1 MDEITSTIDSTI
13 ESSQAF
19 IQGGWFGV
27 VATALLILV
36 VTAVLSELMVRVV
49 RKAYHITRD
58 GDKAGSIITVG
69 IRVVVWAAGAYM
81 FCKNCLDIDLSVL
94 LGALGIGGL
103 ALSLG
108 MQDTIKNLLGGLQI
122 SFSHEINIGDW
133 INVGSVEGIVRDVNL
148 RNTTLEDD
156 IGQTHVI
163 PNSVINSSIVTR
175 KPDYFRVPLA
185 LTLARDIDLTVES
198 PKICAIADEALDAKG
213 MRFPD
218 KGSVI
223 VEADVGADGV
233 QATLAVFSTWE
244 FSGVQVKSTVLSPVV
259 QYLQD
264 NNLIG
269 RWS

>member
-1 MDEITSTIDSTI
+1 MGDLDSTIDSTI

-19 IQGGWFGV
+19 LQGGWFGV
-27 VATALLILV
+27 IATALVILV
-36 VTAVLSELMVRVV
+36 VTLIAAEVLVRVF

-58 GDKAGSIITVG
+58 GDKAGSIISVAL
-69 IRVVVWAAGAYM
+69 RVVVWACGAYM
-81 FCKNCLDIDLSVL
+81 LFKNCFDIDLSVVI
-94 LGALGIGGL
+94 GALGIGGL

-122 SFSHEINIGDW
+122 TFSHEINIGDW
-133 INVGSVEGIVRDVNL
+133 ITVGSVEGIVTDVNL
-148 RNTTLEDD
+148 RYTTLEDD

-175 KPDYFRVPLA
+175 KPEFFRVPLA
-185 LTLARDIDLTVES
+185 LTLARDIDLSVES
-198 PKICAIADEALDAKG
+198 PKICAIADAALDEKG
-213 MRFPD
+213 MRFPE
-218 KGSVI
+218 KPSII
-223 VEADVGADGV
+223 VEAGVGADGV

-259 QYLQD
+259 QYLQE

>member
-1 MDEITSTIDSTI
+1 MEELDTALDSTI

-19 IQGGWFGV
+19 LQGGWFGV
-27 VATALLILV
+27 IATALVIIA
-36 VTAVLSELMVRVV
+36 VTALAAEVLVRVF
-49 RKAYHITRD
+49 RKAYHVTRD

-69 IRVVVWAAGAYM
+69 LRAVVWAGGAYM
-81 FCKNCLDIDLSVL
+81 LFKNCFDIDLSVL

-122 SFSHEINIGDW
+122 TFSHEINIGDW
-133 INVGSVEGIVRDVNL
+133 IMVSSVEGIVTDVNL
-148 RNTTLEDD
+148 RYTTLEDD

-175 KPDYFRVPLA
+175 KPEFFRVPLA
-185 LTLARDIDLTVES
+185 LTLARDIDLSVES
-198 PKICAIADEALDAKG
+198 PKICAIADAALDEKG
-213 MRFPD
+213 MRFAD
-218 KGSVI
+218 KPSII
-223 VEADVGADGV
+223 VEAGVGADGV

-259 QYLQD
+259 QYLQE